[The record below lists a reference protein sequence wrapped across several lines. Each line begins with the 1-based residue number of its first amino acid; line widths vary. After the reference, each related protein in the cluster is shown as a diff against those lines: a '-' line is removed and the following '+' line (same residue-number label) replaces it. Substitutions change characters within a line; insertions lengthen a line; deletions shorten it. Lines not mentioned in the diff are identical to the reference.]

1 MKEKDIPFVPTGI
14 AAKLP
19 NERLEESMTRSRRK
33 PEEFFDPSDH
43 PYYETNTIT
52 KTIHK
57 ETMNAYNAI
66 RKMSNEGLEPIGE
79 GGQGS
84 LATAIHRSSPVV
96 IKEYE
101 VGNNLLCDDIIAKK
115 EVSTMIVADDDY
127 HIVNL
132 VGKFYDDN
140 QASTSI
146 VIDFAYNSKLNDLL
160 NSTGNVLSK
169 ELKRRLV
176 YNICCGVKCLHD
188 YSIAHE
194 DLKPENILL
203 DFGLRAKIC
212 DFGHSKHVDDHYEA
226 NSGTNIYKLPEK
238 REATTSGPIKRYDR
252 IKSDIFSLGMIIEE
266 IYGTFGETEFYIT
279 LLDMEMNNS
288 CSIDKSLLLS
298 ERGNSFAHIEL
309 ARLYSNREFLREHR
323 VDSITKERF
332 VMACAKSGHS
342 HVQALA
348 AIHGFSPVNDIRG
361 KFTEDAVLFAKRSAE
376 GGSVLGQIITDVIND
391 TVDSSAVAN
400 MYVCD
405 LVGDIYFLLAEYDL
419 AESWYRKCNS
429 LYGIALECTTRDPMT
444 TVQYM
449 LILANDNSPII
460 DNQEL

>member
-1 MKEKDIPFVPTGI
+1 
-14 AAKLP
+14 
-19 NERLEESMTRSRRK
+19 
-33 PEEFFDPSDH
+33 
-43 PYYETNTIT
+43 
-52 KTIHK
+52 
-57 ETMNAYNAI
+57 MNAYNAI

-266 IYGTFGETEFYIT
+266 IYGTFGETEVTSIWELCKSPDVTERPSCNELLKKFECTRFYIT